1 MPLHYRN
8 IWYCNRFRFKLVSF
22 YVNLPADSLYP
33 SLRCG
38 ALHSKQNFFHYFQTV
53 RSSFASLSARRAKRI
68 SFFLELMSVVAVSI
82 FTFAD
87 ARTLSLSLFY

>member
-1 MPLHYRN
+1 MPLHYPR
-8 IWYCNRFRFKLVSF
+8 IWYCNGFQFKLVSF
-22 YVNLPADSLYP
+22 YANLPVDSLHP

-38 ALHSKQNFFHYFQTV
+38 ALHPKQNFFHYFQTV
-53 RSSFASLSARRAKRI
+53 RSSFISLSARRAKRI

-87 ARTLSLSLFY
+87 ARIFSLPLFF